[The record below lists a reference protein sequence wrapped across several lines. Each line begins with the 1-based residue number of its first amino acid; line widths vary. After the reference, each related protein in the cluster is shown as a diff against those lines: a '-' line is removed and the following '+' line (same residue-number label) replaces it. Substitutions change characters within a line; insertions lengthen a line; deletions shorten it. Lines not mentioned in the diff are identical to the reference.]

1 MPQSDEAD
9 TTTKGDDYMM
19 ATIGFGLGFVAAE
32 IIGIL
37 AAAVL
42 IISNDRYKD
51 VTHSLEE

>member
-1 MPQSDEAD
+1 
-9 TTTKGDDYMM
+9 MM
-19 ATIGFGLGFVAAE
+19 ATIGFVLGFVAGE

-51 VTHSLEE
+51 VTHSPEE

>member
-9 TTTKGDDYMM
+9 TTTKGDNNMM
-19 ATIGFGLGFVAAE
+19 TVIGFVIGFVAGE

-42 IISNDRYKD
+42 ILSNDRYHD
-51 VTHSLEE
+51 ATNNPED